1 MTRSFSLPVGCLAAL
16 TAIAWTDGAAAQD
29 SSFHTQ
35 TCPVPET
42 VRGYPVTVRGAEG
55 EYALALANAA
65 ARRWEVPSRRRANFQ
80 GLGQVLR
87 NRIVPPEPRWA
98 DDWFPRAQHVARLA
112 VTLYRDGREPAVSI
126 ERPSGDRL
134 FDRSLETIF
143 GRSPYD
149 HPLPPFPASLA
160 ADSLRV
166 TVTLG
171 EEPADSAATV
181 RFAAQQTPVRP
192 VASTL
197 HVFPTRAMSS
207 AAANARVLAVV
218 KYDVG
223 IDGRASHLQVLRALP
238 PAFGEAVGEAI
249 LNASFTPAQSNCRP
263 IAQSVVQDFE
273 G

>member
-1 MTRSFSLPVGCLAAL
+1 MP
-16 TAIAWTDGAAAQD
+16 GAAAQEA
-29 SSFHTQ
+29 SYHTQ
-35 TCPVPET
+35 ACPVPAT

-55 EYALALANAA
+55 PYAMALANAA
-65 ARRWEVPSRRRANFQ
+65 ARRWEVPSRRRATFP
-80 GLGQVLR
+80 GLAQVR

-149 HPLPPFPASLA
+149 HPIPPLPASLA

-171 EEPADSAATV
+171 EEPADSSATV

-192 VASTL
+192 VSNTL
-197 HVFPTRAMSS
+197 RVVPTRSMSGI
-207 AAANARVLAVV
+207 AANARVLAVV

-223 IDGRASHLQVLRALP
+223 VDGRASSLQLLRALP

>member
-1 MTRSFSLPVGCLAAL
+1 ML
-16 TAIAWTDGAAAQD
+16 TALAWTRGAAAQE

-35 TCPVPET
+35 ACPIPET
-42 VRGYPVTVRGAEG
+42 VRGYPVTVRGADG
-55 EYALALANAA
+55 EYALALAHAA
-65 ARRWEVPSRRRANFQ
+65 ARRWEVPSRRRATFQ
-80 GLGQVLR
+80 GLGQVR

-192 VASTL
+192 VRSSL
-197 HVFPTRAMSS
+197 RVVPTRSMSGL
-207 AAANARVLAVV
+207 AANARVLAVV
-218 KYDVG
+218 KYDVSV
-223 IDGRASHLQVLRALP
+223 DGRASNLQVLRALP
-238 PAFGEAVGEAI
+238 LPFGEAVGDAI

-263 IAQSVVQDFE
+263 IAQSVVQEFE

>member
-1 MTRSFSLPVGCLAAL
+1 MTLHRPTLAAAAAVL
-16 TAIAWTDGAAAQD
+16 VLSTAGAAQSAQAD
-29 SSFHTQ
+29 YHTDR
-35 TCPVPET
+35 CPIPET
-42 VRGYPVTVRGAEG
+42 VRGYPVTVHGGGDRAWAM
-55 EYALALANAA
+55 ALAEAV
-65 ARRWEVPSRRRANFQ
+65 ARRWEVPSRRRATFQ
-80 GLGQVLR
+80 GLGQVR
-87 NRIVPPEPRWA
+87 NRVVTPEPRWA
-98 DDWFPRAQHVARLA
+98 DDWFPQAQHVARLA
-112 VTLYRDGREPAVSI
+112 VTLYRDGRAPAVAV

-149 HPLPPFPASLA
+149 HPLPPFPATVS

-192 VASTL
+192 IRSSLRVVPLRS
-197 HVFPTRAMSS
+197 MSAT
-207 AAANARVLAVV
+207 AAAGRVLATV

-223 IDGRASHLQVLRALP
+223 LDGSASNVQILRALP
-238 PAFGEAVGEAI
+238 TVFGEAVGEAI
-249 LNASFTPAQSNCRP
+249 LNARFTPAQSNCRP
-263 IAQSVVQDFE
+263 VAQSVVQEFE